1 LIVNFYCAIKAMIN
15 KSINKLPI
23 IVQILSD
30 PLKLYALFEK
40 SILTFLMISVVFF
53 VMRKAEITTS
63 PLIGGIIAGTAG
75 AIIVFAKKMYYDQAL
90 SKLTLASD
98 IDQLTIESLLQ
109 LINYKKT
116 EDGTYIP
123 NKKIFSAFFRC
134 KSESISI
141 IREDNS
147 TLLTGPYD
155 KIKSIYDIIEN

>member
-1 LIVNFYCAIKAMIN
+1 MTN

-30 PLKLYALFEK
+30 PLKLCALLEK
-40 SILTFLMISVVFF
+40 AFFTFLMISVVFF

-75 AIIVFAKKMYYDQAL
+75 ALIVLAKKMYYDQAL

-98 IDQLTIESLLQ
+98 IDQLEIESYLQ

-116 EDGTYIP
+116 EDGTHIP
-123 NKKIFSAFFRC
+123 NKKLFSAFFRC

-141 IREDNS
+141 TRRDNS
-147 TLLTGPYD
+147 IILTGPYD
-155 KIKSIYDIIEN
+155 KIKIAFDTIGRQK